1 MITKPEIDGEFV
13 LNLDTQF
20 LQQAIRS
27 LEFVQLK
34 GWFLIQKF

>member
-1 MITKPEIDGEFV
+1 MITKPEVDEEFV

-20 LQQAIRS
+20 LKQAIES

-34 GWFLIQKF
+34 GMYFRK